1 MLKFFEEQYN
11 LFISQ
16 PIISNSKHCREITA
30 AYLHVLTDYALCS
43 REEQAKR
50 RENAQEIFNLLET
63 KILTNEELVRFDK
76 AVDLF
81 GQVIRGE
88 IRVRGDWCF
97 LDEEVS
103 NGLKRVFLCYGD
115 LIYNPDY
122 IEDYKNSP
130 ILISGIDLV
139 MDFTIK
145 FMEIDKLSLNYIS
158 KCNKILD
165 KQQKEDEANKA
176 MILFDISS
184 SLKEILPPVKFD
196 EDFLIKNI
204 EFCYMNMSVDTLKE
218 LKYLLVEYLN
228 NYSILTTNNGYCID
242 ILTKIAN
249 IFYDDGHVHKSPVS
263 EINGR
268 RIHFQY
274 KTELYTAAMLY
285 ERIALMGDYKAY
297 LKAASCCRDMGFYH
311 VEELKTIEKGY
322 YNRAAENGVLQAFGS
337 CDYMPEVFDKL
348 INEKGPK
355 YYLSY
360 FFAYYRHV
368 KPAQCKKYLDLIK
381 EKCTE
386 DEKKEIIETI
396 KWNTTQEDKLVIIQ
410 YLNNEINEYKPK
422 IERVGCYIATCVY
435 GSYDCPE
442 VWTLRRYRDN
452 MLGSSWYGRAFIKLY
467 YAISPTIVKWFGK
480 TKWFK
485 KMWKNKLD
493 KMVKKLNNSGVDN
506 TSYQDKKW

>member
-16 PIISNSKHCREITA
+16 PVISNSKHCREITA

-76 AVDLF
+76 TVDLF

-97 LDEEVS
+97 LNDEVS
-103 NGLKRVFLCYGD
+103 NGLQRVFLCYGD

-122 IEDYKNSP
+122 IEDYENSP
-130 ILISGIDLV
+130 ILISDIDSAAAFRSQFVKVQDLYEGY
-139 MDFTIK
+139 IK
-145 FMEIDKLSLNYIS
+145 
-158 KCNKILD
+158 KCNR
-165 KQQKEDEANKA
+165 
-176 MILFDISS
+176 LFDRLAKLESFDLAELS
-184 SLKEILPPVKFD
+184 FQLKDILESIKI
-196 EDFLIKNI
+196 EDNLYEENI
-204 EFCYMNMSVDTLKE
+204 EFCYNNMTIDTLNK
-218 LKYLLVEYLN
+218 LKHLFEEYLN
-228 NYSILTTNNGYCID
+228 NYSVL
-242 ILTKIAN
+242 IAN
-249 IFYDDGHVHKSPVS
+249 NIYCVEILRKIVDIFVKEGCAHINPTY
-263 EINGR
+263 INGR
-268 RIHFQY
+268 RISFNPVCNRY
-274 KTELYTAAMLY
+274 IAVLLY
-285 ERIALMGDYKAY
+285 ERMALLGECEAY
-297 LKAASCCRDMGFYH
+297 LEAARWCSDIRGLH
-311 VEELKTIEKGY
+311 LEERKKKEKEY
-322 YNRAAENGVLQAFGS
+322 YNRAAEKGVLKAYRY
-337 CDYMPEVFDKL
+337 CDYMPEVFDIL
-348 INEKGPK
+348 IKEKGPK
-355 YYLSY
+355 HYIAY
-360 FFAYYRHV
+360 FFTYYRRMEYS
-368 KPAQCKKYLDLIK
+368 QCKKYLDFIK
-381 EKCTE
+381 QQCTE
-386 DEKKEIIETI
+386 EEKAEVINEISLNSYEADVLAVKYLNGEIDDYKMKKE
-396 KWNTTQEDKLVIIQ
+396 NH
-410 YLNNEINEYKPK
+410 
-422 IERVGCYIATCVY
+422 GCYIATCVY